1 MTKETTIDS
10 RPDQDVSIH
19 ALFVLLAATAVA
31 LLATPLAA
39 PAMPEIARTFAENAV
54 TERFASVLLSAI
66 AFLPGEPNVGFL
78 VKFILL
84 SIPAAFIVLGA
95 PLAGWICDAWS
106 KKKLLTVSLVVF
118 GVSGFSGYFADTF
131 FDLFVGRAVLGLAI
145 AGIKTSTVAMVGDLY
160 SGDMRNKVIGWQGSA
175 MKMGGVFFMLLGGW
189 LANFNW
195 QTPFYGYLIAFLIVP
210 SALLALSDSVPE
222 GKGAASDS
230 GAKKA
235 KATVP
240 IPFLP
245 CALVFVSA
253 TLASTLFFV
262 APVQLPF
269 YLRSVFDAT
278 PLQMGISIAVG
289 NTAGALISLTF
300 HQFRSRINF
309 VGIYAII
316 FFSMALGYFLV
327 IAAPSYEISLL
338 GMIVAGIGFGLY
350 VPNQSAWILSIVPA
364 DRRGFGV
371 GIVTTAMFVGQFL
384 SPFIIQIFASPDDPA
399 RVWVRIASML
409 SVLFVVYGVA
419 SLLASRREVSR

>member
-1 MTKETTIDS
+1 MTAK
-10 RPDQDVSIH
+10 PQDASKVSIH
-19 ALFVLLAATAVA
+19 ALFVILSATAIA

-39 PAMPEIARTFAENAV
+39 PAMPEIARVFAELAV
-54 TERFASVLLSAI
+54 TEAFARGLLAAI
-66 AFLPGEPNVGFL
+66 SFLPGEPNVAFL

-95 PLAGWICDAWS
+95 PVAGWICDVWS
-106 KKKLLTVSLVVF
+106 KKKLLTTSLIVF
-118 GVSGFSGYFADTF
+118 GIGGFSGYFADTF
-131 FDLFVGRAVLGLAI
+131 FELFLGRAVLGLAI

-160 SGDMRNKVIGWQGSA
+160 TGDMRNKVIGWQGSA
-175 MKMGGVFFMLLGGW
+175 MKLGGVFFMLLGGW
-189 LANFNW
+189 LANFSW

-210 SALLALSDSVPE
+210 SALLALSDYIP
-222 GKGAASDS
+222 DS
-230 GAKKA
+230 GTGPSAGSKA
-235 KATVP
+235 ARPASP

-245 CALVFVSA
+245 SAFVFVSA

-269 YLRSVFDAT
+269 YLRNVFDAT

-289 NTAGALISLTF
+289 NTAGALISLLF
-300 HQFRSRINF
+300 HQFKSRMNF
-309 VGIYAII
+309 VGIYAVI
-316 FFSMALGYFLV
+316 FLSMALGYFLV
-327 IAAPSYEISLL
+327 IASPSYPISLL

-384 SPFIIQIFASPDDPA
+384 SPFIIQIFTTPDDPGG
-399 RVWVRIASML
+399 VWFRIASAL
-409 SVLFVVYGVA
+409 FVLFIVYSVV
-419 SLLASRREVSR
+419 SIIISRQQGSRQ